1 MRSRDRVGHLL
12 VGLSF
17 ADGEPPPAG
26 TALEADGS
34 RRGEVTSSVRS
45 DRFGPIGLGFVT
57 RALAEAGT
65 PLTAAGCP
73 ARVAAVPFGPVS
85 EDSLDPP
92 EGAA

>member
-1 MRSRDRVGHLL
+1 
-12 VGLSF
+12 
-17 ADGEPPPAG
+17 
-26 TALEADGS
+26 
-34 RRGEVTSSVRS
+34 VRS